1 MKSYPHVFTQKKI
14 AFFSGLCVV
23 LIIVFFT
30 LGFGSYYI
38 SRIGKVLFSSMN
50 HRVASKTSTAPL
62 PDQTNILLLG
72 SDNDQK
78 FTGNPLTQTMMVIH
92 IDWQKKEVD
101 MFSIPR
107 DLWVYM
113 PDGKSLGKIDQAA
126 GKGGIPFAIQVVEQ
140 NFGIHVDHYAW
151 VGLLGFI
158 HSINAVGGV
167 NLDAVHPVLDNTYPA
182 DINTDNPYD
191 MMRLDIQAGMQH
203 FTGEEVLQY
212 VRSRHEDILGDFGR
226 TQRQR
231 QLLLALKDLF
241 FHSQKSLTQVTD
253 LSESLKDQVKTD
265 MDPVFGLQ
273 LAYAYITNS
282 PLFEKQFTLLPPIYS
297 LLVNAKDGESI
308 VLGHAIPS
316 ADLVKSIFGEAAGK
330 KTFETLSAIEKS
342 KP

>member
-1 MKSYPHVFTQKKI
+1 MKSSAPVFTQKKI
-14 AFFSGLCVV
+14 ALFAGLCVL
-23 LIIVFFT
+23 LILVFFT
-30 LGFGSYYI
+30 LGFSSYYL
-38 SRIGKVLFSSMN
+38 SRVGNIVFSSMN
-50 HRVASKTSTAPL
+50 RRVTTKNPTETL

-140 NFGIHVDHYAW
+140 NFGIHIDHYAW

-158 HSINAVGGV
+158 HSINALGGV
-167 NLDAVHPVLDNTYPA
+167 NLDAVHPVLDNAYPA
-182 DINTDNPYD
+182 DIRNDNPYD
-191 MMRLDIQAGMQH
+191 IMRLDIQAGMQH

-265 MDPVFGLQ
+265 MDPVFALQ
-273 LAYAYITNS
+273 LAYSYITHS
-282 PLFEKQFTLLPPIYS
+282 PLVEKQFTLLPPTYS
-297 LLVNAKDGESI
+297 LLMNAKDGESI
-308 VLGHAIPS
+308 VLGHASPS
-316 ADLVKSIFGEAAGK
+316 AALVKSIFGESAGQ
-330 KTFETLSAIEKS
+330 KTFDTLSAIEKS